1 MNIYKLKS
9 GISPI
14 REIERIQFERDTQKK
29 KPWYQIQANEIS
41 LYAVCPACNNPIQII
56 ALYKRKENSPRPYGK
71 HVPKSIKG
79 LAEYNHETYLG
90 CPYANPNIALKKDSL
105 RSEMDKLSL
114 EILSFMKEQ
123 FDRIIYI
130 LQEETGIIFT
140 EKLSKD
146 MLVSFLQMHGYQY
159 VGINMCNLP
168 WIFAYMTASQSLFGR
183 ILKKDCPLMQILK
196 KQREVTFT
204 TNNQIRGAANTF
216 LEINF
221 AFIGHEFS
229 KSGTDHK
236 ETVEFVVSLRDK
248 LIYQVK
254 LAIDPIRF
262 HNLVNVP
269 MERAQRNQK
278 ILHIAEELIP

>member
-1 MNIYKLKS
+1 
-9 GISPI
+9 
-14 REIERIQFERDTQKK
+14 
-29 KPWYQIQANEIS
+29 
-41 LYAVCPACNNPIQII
+41 
-56 ALYKRKENSPRPYGK
+56 
-71 HVPKSIKG
+71 
-79 LAEYNHETYLG
+79 
-90 CPYANPNIALKKDSL
+90 
-105 RSEMDKLSL
+105 
-114 EILSFMKEQ
+114 
-123 FDRIIYI
+123 
-130 LQEETGIIFT
+130 
-140 EKLSKD
+140 
-146 MLVSFLQMHGYQY
+146 
-159 VGINMCNLP
+159 
-168 WIFAYMTASQSLFGR
+168 
-183 ILKKDCPLMQILK
+183 MQILK